1 MQLVTRLCLIAFSGA
16 LGIAVAYRLT
26 PEAMAVVVGVLMGVL
41 ASLPI
46 ALIVIYAMRRPVQ
59 PQAEVAPARH
69 EPPVAHPMPYPAPAH
84 GLPQSAPAPQIVV
97 VPMPQAALPR
107 QMAGMWP
114 QAAMPAPAPRDF
126 HIIGEDE

>member
-1 MQLVTRLCLIAFSGA
+1 MQLVTRLCLIAFSAA

-46 ALIVIYAMRRPVQ
+46 ALIVIYAMRRPVAARE
-59 PQAEVAPARH
+59 PEAPARP
-69 EPPVAHPMPYPAPAH
+69 EPPTVHPTAYPAPAH
-84 GLPQSAPAPQIVV
+84 GLPQGAPAPQIVV
-97 VPMPQAALPR
+97 VPMPQAAMPR
-107 QMAGMWP
+107 QMAGMWS
-114 QAAMPAPAPRDF
+114 QAMPAPAPRDF

>member
-59 PQAEVAPARH
+59 PRDEDAPAH
-69 EPPVAHPMPYPAPAH
+69 PEPPVAHPMPYPAH
-84 GLPQSAPAPQIVV
+84 GLPHGAQAPQIVV
-97 VPMPQAALPR
+97 VPMPQAAMPR

-114 QAAMPAPAPRDF
+114 QATMPSPAPRDF

>member
-1 MQLVTRLCLIAFSGA
+1 MQLVTRLCLIAFSAA
-16 LGIAVAYRLT
+16 LGVAVAYRLT

-59 PQAEVAPARH
+59 PRADEAPVRL
-69 EPPVAHPMPYPAPAH
+69 EPPAAHPTAYPVAAH
-84 GLPQSAPAPQIVV
+84 GLPHAAQAPQIVV
-97 VPMPQAALPR
+97 VPMPQAPMPR

-114 QAAMPAPAPRDF
+114 QAQMPAPAPRDF
-126 HIIGEDE
+126 RIIGEDE